1 MCIPIF
7 GERGNSVGIVLGV
20 LGTLGRILLWLLGVF
35 CVLVLLLLFYPI
47 KYQVQ
52 GEWKDGARVRGRLHW
67 FWFLVRIYVSYEED
81 FQWKIRLLGFDLM
94 KIMERNPGGRRRKRR
109 RKSDGKRAGRSGH
122 RQMAEDEGEE
132 VGQESART
140 GEGEARPQESVGIG
154 GEEDRPRESARTGM
168 EEESRREGV
177 GTDMEEEGLRQGIRV
192 DGKKDAGPGEANAP
206 KEPPEVQN
214 MQQSPGERNPFK
226 KWWHKFRQFLRRCK
240 DIIENLR
247 RKAEFARDMASLL
260 REDNSRQLVCIL
272 KDNVLHLW
280 RKLKPKVFRAQLL
293 FGTGDPA
300 STGEILGLFAIL
312 YAWYGDGV
320 RIVPDFQR
328 KVWEGDFFAKGGI
341 SIFTLLLVY
350 FRVFRS
356 NEWGRFKKKYDRLTA
371 MGHGDL

>member
-20 LGTLGRILLWLLGVF
+20 VGTLGKILLWLLGIF

-52 GEWKDGARVRGRLHW
+52 GEWKDGVRVRGRLHW
-67 FWFLVRIYVSYEED
+67 FWFLVRIYVSYGED

-94 KIMERNPGGRRRKRR
+94 KIMEGNSGGRRKNRR
-109 RKSDGKRAGRSGH
+109 EEPDGERAGRSGH
-122 RQMAEDEGEE
+122 RQMAEEEGEE
-132 VGQESART
+132 VGQETART
-140 GEGEARPQESVGIG
+140 GEE
-154 GEEDRPRESARTGM
+154 EEDRRKSVGTDM
-168 EEESRREGV
+168 EEEGRQKSV
-177 GTDMEEEGLRQGIRV
+177 GNDMEEEGLRQGSRV
-192 DGKKDAGPGEANAP
+192 DGKKEEDPGESNVP
-206 KEPPEVQN
+206 KEPPAVQN
-214 MQQSPGERNPFK
+214 AQHRPGERNPFK
-226 KWWHKFRQFLRRCK
+226 KWWHKFRQLIKRCK
-240 DIIENLR
+240 DFMENLR
-247 RKAEFARDMASLL
+247 RKAGFARDMASLL
-260 REDNSRQLVCIL
+260 REDNSRELVCIL

-280 RKLKPKVFRAQLL
+280 RKLKPKVFRLHLL

-312 YAWYGDGV
+312 YAWYGNGV
-320 RIVPDFQR
+320 RIVPDFER
-328 KVWEGDFFAKGGI
+328 EIWEGELFGRGGI